1 MAVSSQISAGLLSS
15 GHRRSAAGTI
25 YKQVNDGLTDLTRLH
40 ELNSQRYP
48 FLLQSMAIAPDHDSS
63 SSLTSRY
70 DILFAF
76 PGETLKKLADGSCVH
91 SEKGRMQ
98 GGFLDLLDQHWLA
111 NRTELPATALPFSG
125 GWFLYLGYEL
135 AGEIETGLKL
145 PVAGQALPVA
155 CAVRIPAAIIRDR
168 VLDQLWLVAEKDHAD
183 LITEL
188 EQDISQVV
196 ADTTH
201 MPGTTI
207 QDETDKITDPVKLN
221 EDQPDDYLN
230 AVKRIKEYIFEGD
243 VFQVNLSRSCTV
255 ICVAAT
261 RHRLPA
267 WPVSARPPS
276 SALLLNGWCAHW
288 AHRLIRGL

>member
-243 VFQVNLSRSCTV
+243 VFQVNLSR
-255 ICVAAT
+255 
-261 RHRLPA
+261 
-267 WPVSARPPS
+267 
-276 SALLLNGWCAHW
+276 
-288 AHRLIRGL
+288 